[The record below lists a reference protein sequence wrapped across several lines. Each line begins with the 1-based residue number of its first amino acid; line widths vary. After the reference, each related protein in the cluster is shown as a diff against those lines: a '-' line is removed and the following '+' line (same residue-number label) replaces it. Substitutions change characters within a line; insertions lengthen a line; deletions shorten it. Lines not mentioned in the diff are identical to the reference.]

1 MSKNS
6 RPFTTSTVR
15 IFALLIVILISLTF
29 ATDWL
34 ITSSENQEFR
44 DRYKEIELGM
54 PESMV
59 VSLLG
64 TPNDR
69 SSEFYLGQREGLEE
83 AYERAAQID
92 SDRRRLHVVD
102 SSMPYCEFVRHMMPL
117 FPGKGSPSHH
127 K

>member
-1 MSKNS
+1 MPKDS
-6 RPFTTSTVR
+6 RPFTAATVR
-15 IFALLIVILISLTF
+15 VLALIVIILFSLTF

-54 PESMV
+54 QESMV

-69 SSEFYLGQREGLEE
+69 SSEFYLGQREGFEE
-83 AYERAAQID
+83 AYERAAESGAIHYLMWNRETD
-92 SDRRRLHVVD
+92 VV
-102 SSMPYCEFVRHMMPL
+102 YTVGFNKEGNVAIVEA
-117 FPGKGSPSHH
+117 GGT
-127 K
+127 

>member
-83 AYERAAQID
+83 AYERAAESGATHYLMWHRETD
-92 SDRRRLHVVD
+92 VV
-102 SSMPYCEFVRHMMPL
+102 YTVGINEEGNVAIVEA
-117 FPGKGSPSHH
+117 GGT
-127 K
+127 

>member
-44 DRYKEIELGM
+44 DRYKEIEPGM

-64 TPNDR
+64 APNDR
-69 SSEFYLGQREGLEE
+69 SSEFYLGQREGFEE
-83 AYERAAQID
+83 AYERAAESGATHYLMWHRETD
-92 SDRRRLHVVD
+92 VV
-102 SSMPYCEFVRHMMPL
+102 YTVGFNEEGNVAIVE
-117 FPGKGSPSHH
+117 KGGT
-127 K
+127 

>member
-1 MSKNS
+1 MSKDS

-15 IFALLIVILISLTF
+15 VLALLAVILFGLTF

-54 PESMV
+54 PESMI

-69 SSEFYLGQREGLEE
+69 SSEFYLGQREGFGK
-83 AYERAAQID
+83 AYERAAESGATYYLMWYWETD
-92 SDRRRLHVVD
+92 VV
-102 SSMPYCEFVRHMMPL
+102 YTVGFNEEGNVAIVEV
-117 FPGKGSPSHH
+117 GGT
-127 K
+127 